1 MIFNKKLINNVI
13 IKKVVNTQR
22 KYLFVE
28 SLSIIMKKD
37 FISIII
43 PYHKKKSFFKETI
56 KSINSQ
62 SYKNFEVIIVYDDS
76 DKSELNYVKKILGNF
91 KFKKKLLINNKT
103 IGAGFSRNKGI
114 KVCRVNL
121 LLFVMLMIYGRRIS

>member
-1 MIFNKKLINNVI
+1 MKNTPKRFDKLIFNKKLIINVI

-103 IGAGFSRNKGI
+103 IGAGPLEI
-114 KVCRVNL
+114 KV
-121 LLFVMLMIYGRRIS
+121 